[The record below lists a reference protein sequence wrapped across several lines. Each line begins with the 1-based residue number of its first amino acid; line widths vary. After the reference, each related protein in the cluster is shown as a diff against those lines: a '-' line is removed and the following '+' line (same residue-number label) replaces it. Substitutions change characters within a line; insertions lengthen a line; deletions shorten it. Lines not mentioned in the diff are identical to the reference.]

1 MMKEAEANKEADE
14 KRKEEVDARNDADS
28 MIFNTEKALT
38 DLGDKVTDSDKDKAN
53 KAMDELKEALKGSDI
68 DDIKKKTEELQKITM
83 DLGSKVYEEA
93 AKAAQA
99 AQGTPDGETKAEDKK
114 DDNVEDANFEEK

>member
-1 MMKEAEANKEADE
+1 
-14 KRKEEVDARNDADS
+14 
-28 MIFNTEKALT
+28 MIFNTEKALN

-53 KAMDELKEALKGSDI
+53 KAMDELKEALKGTDI
-68 DDIKKKTEELQKITM
+68 DDIKKKTEELQKVTM

-99 AQGTPDGETKAEDKK
+99 SQGTTEEKPKDEKK
-114 DDNVEDANFEEK
+114 DDNVEDAHFEEK